1 VNALIADVNWLL
13 SALAQSSAAL
23 IAIVG
28 GLLVSRYVALHA
40 EQEAAKRRLAD
51 LDRRLVEADIS
62 VGEAERSLAQHAV
75 DDLLESEELF
85 EHLLRA
91 QGEEL
96 TVELAL
102 EALDADPEDYDAA
115 VLKDRV
121 AFFFHE
127 WSTAVSVL
135 FPLIP
140 DSEEQ
145 VEWLE
150 FRRGRD
156 LPVGSRYTWSWVYD
170 KIVVEKVD
178 KARKE
183 RQRAER
189 AARQKQYFGNLV
201 QPVDYSSVIG
211 SLRDPALTAAY
222 RISDSQHELA
232 KVSDLRARVSET
244 TVARAALRQER
255 RLAAETYDA
264 TRQPAGF
271 VLALQ
276 VLTILAACGLVV
288 PVVIMGF
295 GPMTLEP
302 WARAAVI
309 AVFIV
314 GLGLLLR
321 FLYVYAS
328 YLRADGR
335 ADLPRSV
342 VGLLR
347 K

>member
-1 VNALIADVNWLL
+1 MIADVNWLL

-40 EQEAAKRRLAD
+40 EQEGAKRRLAD
-51 LDRRLVEADIS
+51 LDRRLVEADAS
-62 VGEAERSLAQHAV
+62 VGEAERALAQHAV
-75 DDLLESEELF
+75 DDLLESDELF
-85 EHLLRA
+85 EHLLRT
-91 QGEEL
+91 QGVDL
-96 TVELAL
+96 TVEAAL

-115 VLKDRV
+115 VLEDRV
-121 AFFFHE
+121 AFFFND
-127 WSTAVSVL
+127 WSTAVSEL

-156 LPVGSRYTWSWVYD
+156 LAVGSRHTWSWVYD
-170 KIVVEKVD
+170 MIVEERVE

-183 RQRAER
+183 RKQAER
-189 AARQKQYFGNLV
+189 AARQKQPFGSLI
-201 QPVDYSSVIG
+201 QPVDYSSLIG
-211 SLRDPALTAAY
+211 SIRDPALTAAF

-244 TVARAALRQER
+244 TGTRAALRQER

-276 VLTILAACGLVV
+276 VLTFLAVCGLVV

-295 GPMTLEP
+295 GRMTLEP
-302 WARAAVI
+302 WARAVVI

-314 GLGLLLR
+314 GLGMLLR

-342 VGLLR
+342 IGLLT